1 MLFKIPQ
8 NIIISLVISLI
19 GATLLWV
26 SIDDYQLSVSGTY
39 CLLNSSIQLNSG
51 VLKVALLLILFFASV
66 VVFQINKG
74 HRFVEGNLNPFVLFT
89 MLGFVSTF
97 FANGSLLDVLA
108 VLLSVFSLS
117 LVLRVYN
124 QKSVLG
130 LLFAASLVLGIASVL
145 FYPILIAVIIPLL
158 TVLFFR
164 PFELRNYI
172 AIAIGFALPFFYF
185 SCIVYLFNLPWK
197 VENIELAFPSKTL
210 YSQEYIGSSLA
221 FLILSLIAAVKVFF
235 NRSKFVAR
243 QRNQLLIV
251 SIFMFVQ
258 LGILIV
264 LQNCAPIIGIIPF
277 LALFIL
283 YYYKK
288 LTRMWVMDVVALLLL
303 CTLVWIKF

>member
-1 MLFKIPQ
+1 VLFKIPQ
-8 NIIISLVISLI
+8 NVIISLIISLI
-19 GATLLWV
+19 GATLLWML
-26 SIDDYQLSVSGTY
+26 IDDYQLSLSGTY
-39 CLLNSSIQLNSG
+39 CLINSSTQLNSG
-51 VLKVALLLILFFASV
+51 VSKVAVLLILFFASV

-74 HRFVEGNLNPFVLFT
+74 HRLVEGNQNPFVLFT

-97 FANGSLLDVLA
+97 FVNGSLLDVLA

-130 LLFAASLVLGIASVL
+130 LLFAASLILGIASVL
-145 FYPILIAVIIPLL
+145 FYPILLAVIIPLL

-172 AIAIGFALPFFYF
+172 VIALGFALPFFYF
-185 SCIVYLFNLPWK
+185 SCVVYLFNLPWK
-197 VENIELAFPSKTL
+197 LENIELASPNKTL
-210 YSQEYIGSSLA
+210 YSLEYIGSSLA

-251 SIFMFVQ
+251 SIFISVQ

-264 LQNCAPIIGIIPF
+264 LQNCAPIVGVIPF

-288 LTRMWVMDVVALLLL
+288 HTRMWVMDAIALLLL
-303 CTLVWIKF
+303 CTLVWINF